1 MENIRLMFI
10 LAECGDRAEKLF
22 LVCTCYLLETVI
34 DFVLLSDRSIVT
46 ECEVYIYDDVIQTK

>member
-10 LAECGDRAEKLF
+10 LAECGDRPEELF
-22 LVCTCYLLETVI
+22 LVCTCSLLETVT
-34 DFVLLSDRSIVT
+34 DFVLMSDSSIVT